1 MNAAL
6 LFSEADY
13 SSGRIVIPI
22 SDDERDECV
31 CPYET
36 YKTLLS
42 CMREYV
48 TENKTSSCR
57 KEDVNYLLFGKILIR
72 AN

>member
-22 SDDERDECV
+22 SEDEWDECV

-36 YKTLLS
+36 YKTLLGY
-42 CMREYV
+42 MNETRMKQALLE
-48 TENKTSSCR
+48 R
-57 KEDVNYLLFGKILIR
+57 KALII
-72 AN
+72 